1 MPYLL
6 LGIDD
11 TDWEGGGC
19 TTYVMYS
26 FIKYLDKENHV
37 DSIVGLPRLT
47 RLNPYVPFKTRG
59 NASLSVI
66 IRVSSEDEARDH
78 VELMESLIDQLTRK
92 EGKTSPG
99 IAYMVIDHAAD
110 INGKLVWFYGKSVR
124 DVVTIDLAHRVAN
137 SVGAKLRGGRGV
149 IGALA
154 SLGFMPRDATYEFI
168 AYRSEGSER
177 PPIDVRDIR
186 LWNDTT
192 KPFTFLNLDGEQVLI
207 EPHGPDPVL
216 FGIRGDS
223 PYHVL
228 AMGNYLASKYG
239 AIGWIIYM
247 TNQGTDEHRSRINE
261 GIPYMNV
268 NFISTVINESFD
280 ERGHAHLVLSNSQ
293 EIIAYRHLGI
303 SRNLSGCIG
312 CLVHAWGGVKPN
324 DKLNLYIEGMR
335 TLHDRY
341 VKVKNPRCPV
351 CGGPMESIGRA
362 GLLRCKRCGFKDK
375 LPRIIMPRNRWLLIN
390 PRMSEYRHLMKPQE
404 RIGLEGLALYIPR
417 PFLWVY

>member
-47 RLNPYVPFKTRG
+47 RLNPYVPFKTRGG

-137 SVGAKLRGGRGV
+137 SVGAKLRGGRGGSSG
-149 IGALA
+149 IGIAWFHA
-154 SLGFMPRDATYEFI
+154 KGRHVRVHSLQI
-168 AYRSEGSER
+168 
-177 PPIDVRDIR
+177 
-186 LWNDTT
+186 
-192 KPFTFLNLDGEQVLI
+192 
-207 EPHGPDPVL
+207 
-216 FGIRGDS
+216 
-223 PYHVL
+223 
-228 AMGNYLASKYG
+228 
-239 AIGWIIYM
+239 
-247 TNQGTDEHRSRINE
+247 
-261 GIPYMNV
+261 
-268 NFISTVINESFD
+268 
-280 ERGHAHLVLSNSQ
+280 
-293 EIIAYRHLGI
+293 
-303 SRNLSGCIG
+303 
-312 CLVHAWGGVKPN
+312 
-324 DKLNLYIEGMR
+324 
-335 TLHDRY
+335 
-341 VKVKNPRCPV
+341 
-351 CGGPMESIGRA
+351 
-362 GLLRCKRCGFKDK
+362 
-375 LPRIIMPRNRWLLIN
+375 
-390 PRMSEYRHLMKPQE
+390 
-404 RIGLEGLALYIPR
+404 
-417 PFLWVY
+417 

>member
-1 MPYLL
+1 M
-6 LGIDD
+6 
-11 TDWEGGGC
+11 
-19 TTYVMYS
+19 
-26 FIKYLDKENHV
+26 
-37 DSIVGLPRLT
+37 
-47 RLNPYVPFKTRG
+47 
-59 NASLSVI
+59 
-66 IRVSSEDEARDH
+66 
-78 VELMESLIDQLTRK
+78 
-92 EGKTSPG
+92 
-99 IAYMVIDHAAD
+99 
-110 INGKLVWFYGKSVR
+110 
-124 DVVTIDLAHRVAN
+124 
-137 SVGAKLRGGRGV
+137 
-149 IGALA
+149 A

-207 EPHGPDPVL
+207 EPPHGPPDPVL
-216 FGIRGDS
+216 FGIRGGDS

-312 CLVHAWGGVKPN
+312 CLVHAWGGGVKPN

-341 VKVKNPRCPV
+341 VKVKNPRCPRMWRPHGV
-351 CGGPMESIGRA
+351 HRQG
-362 GLLRCKRCGFKDK
+362 
-375 LPRIIMPRNRWLLIN
+375 WLIKMQTMWL
-390 PRMSEYRHLMKPQE
+390 
-404 RIGLEGLALYIPR
+404 
-417 PFLWVY
+417 